1 MQCGVSGASMRTLS
15 PAGVQSVRRDG
26 SIHYL
31 INSLTRGLVDSLLHS
46 LRHTYCTFTKLWH
59 RVEDGE

>member
-1 MQCGVSGASMRTLS
+1 MRTLS
-15 PAGVQSVRRDG
+15 PAGVQSVGRDG

-31 INSLTRGLVDSLLHS
+31 INSLTRGLVDSLIHS